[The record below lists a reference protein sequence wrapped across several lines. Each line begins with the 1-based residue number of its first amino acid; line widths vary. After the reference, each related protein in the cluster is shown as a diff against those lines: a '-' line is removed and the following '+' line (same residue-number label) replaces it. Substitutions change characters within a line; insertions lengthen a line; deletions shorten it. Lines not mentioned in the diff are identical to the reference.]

1 MAPGSSSKQRD
12 YDYLFK
18 LVLIGDSGVG
28 KSCLLLRFAVRRL
41 HLFSPWKD
49 KARSDGVL
57 HPITSRIH
65 ALTRP
70 SFLSLLQ
77 NQDDAFTESYISTIG
92 VDFRF
97 RTVKI
102 DKKTVKLQIWDT
114 AGQERFRT
122 ITSAYYRGADG
133 IIMVFDVTSTESFD
147 HVNDWLKE
155 VNRYAAE
162 GTVKLLVGNK
172 SDRTADRVVTEEQAK
187 EFADELGIPFIETSA
202 KSAKN
207 VEEAF
212 LTMAGELIR
221 QRAAR
226 GGADGAKKAGI
237 DLGAGVEKDKP
248 NCC

>member
-1 MAPGSSSKQRD
+1 MAPGSSTKQRD

-28 KSCLLLRFAVRRL
+28 KSCLLLRFA
-41 HLFSPWKD
+41 
-49 KARSDGVL
+49 
-57 HPITSRIH
+57 
-65 ALTRP
+65 
-70 SFLSLLQ
+70 
-77 NQDDAFTESYISTIG
+77 DDAFTESYISTIG

-102 DKKTVKLQIWDT
+102 DNKTVKLQIWDT

-133 IIMVFDVTSTESFD
+133 IIMVFDVTSMESFD

-172 SDRTADRVVTEEQAK
+172 SDRTADKVVTESKAK

-202 KSAKN
+202 KSSKN

-221 QRAAR
+221 QRDAR
-226 GGADGAKKAGI
+226 GGGNENNGI
-237 DLGAGVEKDKP
+237 DLNGDKKARS

>member
-1 MAPGSSSKQRD
+1 MPTSSTKQRD

-28 KSCLLLRFAVRRL
+28 KSCLLLRFA
-41 HLFSPWKD
+41 
-49 KARSDGVL
+49 
-57 HPITSRIH
+57 
-65 ALTRP
+65 
-70 SFLSLLQ
+70 
-77 NQDDAFTESYISTIG
+77 DDAFTESYISTIG

-133 IIMVFDVTSTESFD
+133 IIMVYDVTSSDSFD

-155 VNRYAAE
+155 VNRYASE
-162 GTVKLLVGNK
+162 GTCKLLVGNK
-172 SDRTADRVVTEEQAK
+172 SDRTADRVVTTESAK
-187 EFADELGIPFIETSA
+187 EFADELGIAFLETSA

-212 LTMAGELIR
+212 LTLAGELIKQR
-221 QRAAR
+221 QAR
-226 GGADGAKKAGI
+226 GASSDS
-237 DLGAGVEKDKP
+237 KDNIEMKGTRKIKFDK
-248 NCC
+248 CCQV

>member
-1 MAPGSSSKQRD
+1 M
-12 YDYLFK
+12 
-18 LVLIGDSGVG
+18 
-28 KSCLLLRFAVRRL
+28 
-41 HLFSPWKD
+41 
-49 KARSDGVL
+49 
-57 HPITSRIH
+57 
-65 ALTRP
+65 
-70 SFLSLLQ
+70 
-77 NQDDAFTESYISTIG
+77 
-92 VDFRF
+92 DFRF

-133 IIMVFDVTSTESFD
+133 IIMVYDVTSNDSFE

-172 SDRTADRVVTEEQAK
+172 SDRTADKIVTEEQAK
-187 EFADELGIPFIETSA
+187 EFADDLGIAFLETSA

-221 QRAAR
+221 QRDAR
-226 GGADGAKKAGI
+226 GGSDKTKRGI
-237 DLGAGVEKDKP
+237 DLNGTKKEQALGG
-248 NCC
+248 CC